1 MNLQT
6 KSLCPLNGYTCYR
19 TKFWS
24 RKLLFVFLLTMCSV
38 STLRAYDTCY
48 DGIYYNLDKSSKTA
62 SVTYKTDSDRGYSG
76 IVHIPEQIKNLG
88 NTYIVTLIEE
98 DAFSKCSNL
107 TEVSIGKNVTTIGTR
122 AFYECTELEKLT
134 IGENVTTIGY
144 ATFARCS
151 SLRNLT
157 FPNSVT
163 KIDGHAFSGCTNL
176 RELII
181 PNSIKEIGIYA
192 FSDCSRLRSLD
203 LGKGVTEIGS
213 SAFRNCI
220 GLTELT
226 IPNNVTKIG
235 DEAFYGC
242 LRLTD
247 ITILDGTDM
256 LIFSNN
262 SDYSPFS
269 QCPLSRLYLGRNFTY
284 STTASPFNQITTVTI
299 GNSVTE
305 IGDYSFYKCT
315 ELSEVPIPD
324 SVTKIGKYAFF
335 NCSGLTELTIPNS
348 VTEIGTYAFSGCSG
362 LTELTI
368 PNSVIEIGCSAFSY
382 CRGVTNLI
390 IGNRVNDIDT
400 DAFIGCT
407 GLSSVASLN
416 PTPPYIFKRTFEY
429 SITFDI
435 ILHVPSGSK
444 TAYQQDLYWGAYFK
458 NIEDDIEMAEVE
470 IADAQYTAYVAEF
483 DIDFTEIPRLTA
495 YKVTNATTSYA
506 TFEEIANAPKGTAV
520 ILCGEPNTYTLYP
533 AQNEVDA
540 IQDNC
545 FYAGGTQKGDGKTIY
560 ALGNKN
566 GHVGFYLVKEGV
578 AVPANKGYLV
588 IGPTNEIKRFIPFQ
602 RETTSIEAVK
612 EIPVK
617 KEAVIYN
624 LAGQRVAKPTQNGI
638 YIVNGKKVV
647 INK

>member
-1 MNLQT
+1 
-6 KSLCPLNGYTCYR
+6 
-19 TKFWS
+19 
-24 RKLLFVFLLTMCSV
+24 MCSV

-62 SVTYKTDSDRGYSG
+62 SVTYKKDIDKGYSG
-76 IVHIPEQIKNLG
+76 IVHIPKNIKEG
-88 NTYIVTLIEE
+88 SFIYTVTSIESN
-98 DAFSKCSNL
+98 AFSGCSDL
-107 TEVSIGKNVTTIGTR
+107 TEVSIGNNVTKIGAQ
-122 AFYECTELEKLT
+122 AFHNCGGLEKLT
-134 IGENVTTIGY
+134 IGEHVTKIGSG
-144 ATFARCS
+144 AFTSCS

-157 FPNSVT
+157 IPNSVT
-163 KIDGHAFSGCTNL
+163 EIGENAFRRCDMK
-176 RELII
+176 ELTI
-181 PNSIKEIGIYA
+181 PNSVKKIGNAA
-192 FSDCSRLRSLD
+192 FSECSRLRKLD

-213 SAFRNCI
+213 SAFSSCI

-226 IPNNVTKIG
+226 IPNSVTKIG
-235 DEAFYGC
+235 DEAFSYC

-247 ITILDGTDM
+247 ITISDGTDM

-262 SDYSPFS
+262 SDYSPFF
-269 QCPLSRLYLGRNFTY
+269 QCPLARLYLGRNFTY
-284 STTASPFNQITTVTI
+284 STTASPFNKITTVTI
-299 GNSVTE
+299 GDSVTK

-315 ELSEVPIPD
+315 ELSEVPIP
-324 SVTKIGKYAFF
+324 
-335 NCSGLTELTIPNS
+335 NS
-348 VTEIGTYAFSGCSG
+348 VTEIGTHAFSGCSG
-362 LTELTI
+362 LT
-368 PNSVIEIGCSAFSY
+368 S
-382 CRGVTNLI
+382 LI
-390 IGNRVNDIDT
+390 IGNRVTDIDNY
-400 DAFIGCT
+400 AFNDCN
-407 GLSSVASLN
+407 GLSSVTSLN
-416 PTPPYIFKRTFEY
+416 PIPPYIFWRTFGSY
-429 SITFDI
+429 ILSDA

-444 TAYQQDLYWGAYFK
+444 IVYQQDLYWGAYFK
-458 NIEDDIEMAEVE
+458 NIEDDIEMAEVK

-483 DIDFTEIPRLTA
+483 DIDFTEIPGLTA
-495 YKVTNATTSYA
+495 YKITYTTTSYA

-533 AQNEVDA
+533 AQGEVDA

-545 FYAGGTQKGDGKTIY
+545 FHAGGTQKGDGKTIY

-566 GHVGFYLVKEGV
+566 GNVGFYLVKEGV

-588 IGPTNEIKRFIPFQ
+588 IEPTNEIKRFIPLQ

-617 KEAVIYN
+617 KEDVIYN